1 MVRVIHHNVT
11 YLFCCVNTVFAAL
24 GVTDGAKALAIL
36 PSFSKALPAMV
47 AQLKSYL
54 PQLLA
59 Q

>member
-1 MVRVIHHNVT
+1 MVRVIRHNVN

-54 PQLLA
+54 PQL
-59 Q
+59 